1 MIQRVILGPARL
13 RTRLTLWYTS
23 VFGAILLILIAVATL
38 LLRWQLFSELLR
50 YEVQDMETAEGL
62 LYFTPAGALTIDE
75 RYHNSLQGEM
85 RVHRLLQVTTPGGRI
100 LFRNPRLAGLPLGG
114 APFPR
119 EGLHV
124 YDPRTI
130 RLANGVPVLL
140 ISHMHSING
149 RPLLIRIGYS
159 LLPVEEQVRRSRDI
173 LVLAFFPTLLLAGAG
188 IYRLTLKALLPLEKM
203 ATAAEQITADQ
214 LSRRLAVENP
224 SDELGHM
231 ARVLNGLLAR
241 LEASFEQLKRFT
253 ADASHELRTPLACLR
268 AAGEVALEKHRSAE
282 EYRETVESM
291 LEEVMRLTHLVDR
304 LLLIS
309 RADAG
314 QIALNRT
321 TFCWMDLAQEAVA
334 LVGVLADER
343 RQTIDISG
351 DPSIQVHADRY
362 VLRHAMLNLL
372 ENAVK
377 YSPEGFPIAL
387 RLSRCADRMA
397 EFSVIDQGPGVP
409 EEDRERIFDRFFRS
423 DPGRARD
430 AGGDGLGLAIAR
442 WAVGAN
448 GGRLGLAAMET
459 KGSRFFI
466 QLPTHDASPDAGMA
480 GG

>member
-1 MIQRVILGPARL
+1 MTLGPAHL

-23 VFGAILLILIAVATL
+23 VFGAILLIFIVAATL
-38 LLRWQLFSELLR
+38 LLRWQLSSELLR

-62 LYFTPAGALTIDE
+62 LYFTPTGALTIDQ
-75 RYHNSLQGEM
+75 RYHNSLQDEM
-85 RVHRLLQVTTPGGRI
+85 LVHRLMQVMTPEGRI
-100 LFRNPRLAGLPLGG
+100 LFRNPRLGDLPLGG

-119 EGLHV
+119 EGFHV
-124 YDPRTI
+124 YNPRTI

-140 ISHMHSING
+140 ISHIHSING
-149 RPLLIRIGYS
+149 KTLLIRIAYS
-159 LLPVEEQVRRSRDI
+159 LLPVEEQVRISRDI
-173 LVLAFFPTLLLAGAG
+173 LVLAFFPTLLLAGVG

-224 SDELGHM
+224 GDELGHM

-268 AAGEVALEKHRSAE
+268 VAGEVALEKHRSAE

-321 TFCWMDLAQEAVA
+321 TFCWMDLVQEAVA

-343 RQTIDISG
+343 LQTIDISG
-351 DPSIQVHADRY
+351 DPSIQVYADRY

-377 YSPEGFPIAL
+377 YSPEGSTIGL
-387 RLSRCADRMA
+387 RLSRRADQMA

-409 EEDRERIFDRFFRS
+409 EEDREKIFDRFFRS
-423 DPGRARD
+423 DSGRARD

-459 KGSRFFI
+459 RGSRFFI
-466 QLPTHDASPDAGMA
+466 QLPAHQR
-480 GG
+480 